1 MAERPTVAIVG
12 AGFSGL
18 LTALRLLA
26 APDGPC
32 VRLIERRGPF
42 AQGVAYS
49 THDADHLLNVR
60 ASNMSAFAEDPG
72 HFLAWL
78 ASRGHQG
85 TGNLFV
91 PRKLYG
97 DYLRDMIQGAI
108 GHADA
113 GRLILEAD
121 AAVALERD
129 GAGWSVRMAMGRSIA
144 ADAVVLAIGNQNPS
158 APPGASAQA
167 LASPAYVADP
177 WSLDADTSP
186 EAGDVLLLGTGL
198 TMVDVAM
205 RLHRLRPGLRMR
217 AISRR
222 GLLPR
227 VHLAEGPAPLDGP
240 PPCDT
245 SPAGLIRRLRVAS
258 RARDWRAG
266 VDGLRPH
273 VHAIWSAWSLAD
285 RRRFLRHA
293 RPWWDVHRH
302 RMAPPVAAKLAGLIA
317 NKRLTVTAGRIRSID
332 TAPEGLDVR
341 WRRKGAEV
349 EVRSSAALLV
359 NCAGP
364 NGDPAAS
371 SDPLV
376 IDLLQSGNARGDAC
390 GLGLDVD
397 DHTRLIDAR
406 GVVHE
411 TLFAVGP
418 ITQGALWEIT
428 SVPDIRLQAARC
440 AAQAMRVVLF
450 GGDKG

>member
-18 LTALRLLA
+18 LTAIRLLA

-32 VRLIERRGPF
+32 VRLIERRGAF

-60 ASNMSAFAEDPG
+60 ASNMSAFAEEPG

-78 ASRGHQG
+78 ASRGHHG
-85 TGNLFV
+85 SGNLFV
-91 PRKLYG
+91 PRRLYG
-97 DYLRDMIQGAI
+97 EYLQEMIQGAI
-108 GHADA
+108 GNANA

-121 AAVALERD
+121 AAVALEREGD
-129 GAGWSVRMAMGRSIA
+129 GWSVRMAMGRSIA
-144 ADAVVLAIGNQNPS
+144 ADAVVLAIGNQSPS
-158 APPGASAQA
+158 APPGASAEA

-177 WSLDADTSP
+177 WSLDAETLP
-186 EAGDVLLLGTGL
+186 ETGDVVLLGTGL

-205 RLHRLRPGLRMR
+205 RLNRLRPGLRML

-227 VHLAEGPAPLDGP
+227 VHLAEGPAPFDQPRPG
-240 PPCDT
+240 DI
-245 SPAGLIRRLRVAS
+245 SPLALMRRLRQVS
-258 RARDWRAG
+258 RQQDWRAA

-273 VHAIWSAWSLAD
+273 VHAIWSAWSLED

-302 RMAPPVAAKLAGLIA
+302 RMGPPVAANLAGLIA
-317 NKRLTVTAGRIRSID
+317 SDRLTIAAGRIRSID

-341 WRRKGAEV
+341 WRRKGAEG
-349 EVRSSAALLV
+349 EERTSAALLV

-371 SDPLV
+371 SDPLL
-376 IDLLQSGNARGDAC
+376 IDLLRSGNARGDAC

-397 DHTRLIDAR
+397 PDTRVIDAR
-406 GVVHE
+406 GRAHE
-411 TLFAVGP
+411 SLFAVGP
-418 ITQGALWEIT
+418 ITRGALWEIT
-428 SVPDIRLQAARC
+428 SVPDIRLQAAHC
-440 AAQAMRVVLF
+440 ATQARRVT
-450 GGDKG
+450 G

>member
-1 MAERPTVAIVG
+1 MAARPTVAIVG

-60 ASNMSAFAEDPG
+60 ASNMSAFAEKSG

-97 DYLRDMIQGAI
+97 DYLQEMIQGAI

-158 APPGASAQA
+158 APPGASAEA

-177 WSLDADTSP
+177 WSLDADSLP
-186 EAGDVLLLGTGL
+186 DMCDVLLLGTGL
-198 TMVDVAM
+198 TMVDVTM
-205 RLHRLRPGLRMR
+205 RLNRLRPELRMR

-227 VHLAEGPAPLDGP
+227 VHLAEGPPPFDGP
-240 PPCDT
+240 LPGDV
-245 SPAGLIRRLRVAS
+245 SPHGVARHLRRAS
-258 RARDWRAG
+258 RGRDWRAA

-273 VHAIWSAWSLAD
+273 VHAIWSAWSLTD

-302 RMAPPVAAKLAGLIA
+302 RMAPPVAAKLAGMIETGHLA
-317 NKRLTVTAGRIRSID
+317 VAAGRLVSIEA
-332 TAPEGLDVR
+332 APEGLHVQ
-341 WRRKGAEV
+341 WRPKGAENQ
-349 EVRSSAALLV
+349 ERLSAALLV

-371 SDPLV
+371 SDPLL
-376 IDLLQSGNARGDAC
+376 IGLLRSGNARGDAC
-390 GLGLDVD
+390 GLGLDVNAD
-397 DHTRLIDAR
+397 TRVIDAGGR
-406 GVVHE
+406 AHD

-418 ITQGALWEIT
+418 ITRGALWEIT

-440 AAQAMRVVLF
+440 AAEVMRVVLF
-450 GGDKG
+450 GGDEG